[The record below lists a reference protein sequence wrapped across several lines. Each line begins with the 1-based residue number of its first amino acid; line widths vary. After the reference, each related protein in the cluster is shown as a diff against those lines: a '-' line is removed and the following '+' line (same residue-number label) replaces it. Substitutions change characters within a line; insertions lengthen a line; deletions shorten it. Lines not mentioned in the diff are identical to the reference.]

1 MDESTR
7 SRSCVLTGLTLRG
20 DNERQRC
27 ELGARLSCP
36 SGELLRAYEAWCSS
50 NRRKPLQARAFG
62 EALREFG
69 CERDRIGGDRAW
81 LNIALREPGE
91 VGR

>member
-36 SGELLRAYEAWCSS
+36 SGELLDAYEAWCSS
-50 NRRKPLQARAFG
+50 NRRKPLQT
-62 EALREFG
+62 
-69 CERDRIGGDRAW
+69 RAW
-81 LNIALREPGE
+81 GEGLRALGCVSDKAGGERTWFNIALREPME
-91 VGR
+91 V